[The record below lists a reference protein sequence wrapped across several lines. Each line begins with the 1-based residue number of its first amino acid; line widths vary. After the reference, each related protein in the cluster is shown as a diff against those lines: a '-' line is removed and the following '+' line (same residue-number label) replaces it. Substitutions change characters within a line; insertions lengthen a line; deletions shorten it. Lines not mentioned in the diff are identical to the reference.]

1 MKLTQFS
8 NYALR
13 ILQFAALRAP
23 DHVQMEQVARAHGI
37 SRHHLLK
44 AANTLAREGF
54 LEVVRG
60 RGGGVKL
67 ARGADTIT
75 VGEVVRHTEG
85 PIELVECF
93 NSDTNTCPLIGVCRL
108 SAAMKRAMQ
117 AFLAELDQVTI
128 ADIASNRSVLLDRLA
143 GRDGAPEPAGAPPA
157 QPRS

>member
-1 MKLTQFS
+1 MKLTHFS

-23 DHVQMEQVARAHGI
+23 DHVQVEQVARAHGI

-44 AANTLAREGF
+44 AANTLAREGY

-67 ARGADTIT
+67 ARPASDIT
-75 VGEVVRHTEG
+75 VGEVVRRTEG

-93 NSDTNTCPLIGVCRL
+93 NEDTNSCPLIGVCRL
-108 SAAMKRAMQ
+108 SAAMKRALQ
-117 AFLAELDQVTI
+117 AFLNELDQVTI
-128 ADIASNRSVLLDRLA
+128 ADIAGNRTVLLDRLSA
-143 GRDGAPEPAGAPPA
+143 PDGPSGRGPQGPGG
-157 QPRS
+157 